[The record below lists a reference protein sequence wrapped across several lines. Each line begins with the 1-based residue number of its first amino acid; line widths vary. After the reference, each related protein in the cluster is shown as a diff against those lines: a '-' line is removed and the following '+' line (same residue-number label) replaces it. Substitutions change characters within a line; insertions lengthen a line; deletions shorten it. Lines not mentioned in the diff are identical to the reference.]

1 MYRRM
6 LALVMVVG
14 FLGALGASRLGA
26 DPATVGAPNDPLF
39 GEGCPSFIFQIQSD
53 FNGHAY
59 AVVNQQMSWED
70 ARVFAATQV
79 FRGVPGHLATITS
92 AGENATVVSVI
103 NAFECSQG
111 PHNLLWLGGE
121 QIPHNEPD
129 PAEGWT
135 WITGEPWNYK
145 NWNAP
150 GEPNDAAGDEY
161 YLAIY
166 GSGNPDGP
174 IGTWNDDLS
183 GAGNTG
189 FIIEWTPCPGDL
201 DGDGNVGV
209 KDLLILLG
217 NWGVC
222 VP

>member
-6 LALVMVVG
+6 VALVMIVS

-26 DPATVGAPNDPLF
+26 GPPTLGTPNDPLL

-70 ARVFAATQV
+70 ARDFAATEV

-92 AGENATVVSVI
+92 ADENATVVSVI

-111 PHNLLWLGGE
+111 AHDLLWLGGE
-121 QIPHNEPD
+121 QIPHDEPD

-135 WITGEPWNYK
+135 WITGEKWSYT
-145 NWNAP
+145 NWAP
-150 GEPNDAAGDEY
+150 GEPNDAAGGEY

-166 GSGNPDGP
+166 GSGNPGQSK
-174 IGTWNDDLS
+174 GTWNDDSL
-183 GAGNTG
+183 GRGNTG

-201 DGDGNVGV
+201 DHTGDVGV
-209 KDLLILLG
+209 SDFLELLG
-217 NWGVC
+217 NWGPC

>member
-6 LALVMVVG
+6 LALVMMVSL
-14 FLGALGASRLGA
+14 LGALGASRLGA
-26 DPATVGAPNDPLF
+26 GPATLATPNDPLL

-59 AVVNQQMSWED
+59 AVVDQQMSWAS
-70 ARVFAATQV
+70 ARIFAANQV

-92 AGENATVVSVI
+92 AEENATVVSVI
-103 NAFECSQG
+103 NAFECLQG

-121 QIPHNEPD
+121 QLPHNEPN
-129 PAEGWT
+129 PLEGWT
-135 WITGEPWNYK
+135 WITEEPWDYT
-145 NWNAP
+145 NWAP
-150 GEPNDAAGDEY
+150 GEPNDAAGGEY

-174 IGTWNDDLS
+174 IGTWNDDAA

-189 FIIEWTPCPGDL
+189 FIIEWTPCTGDL
-201 DGDGNVGV
+201 DGNGIVGAA
-209 KDLLILLG
+209 DLLALLA
-217 NWGVC
+217 NWGPC
-222 VP
+222 P

>member
-6 LALVMVVG
+6 LALVMLLG

-26 DPATVGAPNDPLF
+26 DPPTLGTPNDPLL

-59 AVVNQQMSWED
+59 AVVNQLMSWED
-70 ARVFAATQV
+70 ARDFAATQV

-111 PHNLLWLGGE
+111 AHNLLWLGGE
-121 QIPHNEPD
+121 QIPHEEPNP
-129 PAEGWT
+129 PAGWT
-135 WITGEPWNYK
+135 WITDELWGYT
-145 NWNAP
+145 NWAP
-150 GEPNDAAGDEY
+150 GEPNDAAGGEY

-166 GSGNPDGP
+166 GSGNPGGP
-174 IGTWNDDLS
+174 IGTWNDDRL
-183 GAGNTG
+183 GRGNTG

-201 DGDGNVGV
+201 DGDGDVGV
-209 KDLLILLG
+209 KDLLELLG
-217 NWGVC
+217 NWGPC
-222 VP
+222 P

>member
-1 MYRRM
+1 MYRRI

-26 DPATVGAPNDPLF
+26 GPPTLNTPIDPLL
-39 GEGCPSFIFQIQSD
+39 GQGNTSFIIRSD
-53 FNGHAY
+53 INGHAY
-59 AVVNQQMSWED
+59 AVINQQMSWES
-70 ARVFAATQV
+70 ARAFAASQLLL
-79 FRGVPGHLATITS
+79 GVPGHLATITT
-92 AGENATVVSVI
+92 ADENDVVVSVI
-103 NAFECSQG
+103 NAFESLQDVQ
-111 PHNLLWLGGE
+111 HNLLWLGGE
-121 QIPHNEPD
+121 QIPHNTPNPSD
-129 PAEGWT
+129 NWT
-135 WITGEPWNYK
+135 WITGEIWNYK

-150 GEPNDAAGDEY
+150 GEPNDAAGGEY

-201 DGDGNVGV
+201 DGDGDVGV
-209 KDLLILLG
+209 KDLLELLG
-217 NWGVC
+217 NWGPC